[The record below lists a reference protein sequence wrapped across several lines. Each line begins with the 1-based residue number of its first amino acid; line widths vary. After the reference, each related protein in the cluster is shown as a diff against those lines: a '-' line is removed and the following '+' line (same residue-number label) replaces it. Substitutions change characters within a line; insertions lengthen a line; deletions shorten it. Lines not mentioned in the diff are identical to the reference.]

1 MQQCKYIFRD
11 SFQLIDDPSGN
22 SFIENLLAPK
32 ADPDREVTYY
42 TRTKEQDKAVGIF
55 EQDDLVKINGI
66 QISLK
71 TNFVDLRYFR
81 SEGVPCVPPEF
92 RAGNQRPSS
101 RE

>member
-1 MQQCKYIFRD
+1 MWLTQLKFNRSEPMQQCKHIFRD

-71 TNFVDLRYFR
+71 TNFVDLSYFR
-81 SEGVPCVPPEF
+81 SEGV
-92 RAGNQRPSS
+92 
-101 RE
+101 

>member
-1 MQQCKYIFRD
+1 MSDVVDVAYSIKNLIDLSQCKHIFRD

-71 TNFVDLRYFR
+71 TNFVDLSYFR
-81 SEGVPCVPPEF
+81 SEGV
-92 RAGNQRPSS
+92 
-101 RE
+101 

>member
-1 MQQCKYIFRD
+1 MAYSIKNLIDLSQCKHIFRD

-55 EQDDLVKINGI
+55 EQDDLVRINCI
-66 QISLK
+66 QNLIEDK
-71 TNFVDLRYFR
+71 LR
-81 SEGVPCVPPEF
+81 
-92 RAGNQRPSS
+92 
-101 RE
+101 